1 MKQFI
6 NMKSEEYCALDK
18 YALVK
23 VDEQSTEETTGSGI
37 VISTRRSVLDRP
49 CFGTV
54 VAIAKNDKGVE
65 KGDKVVWPNTDGI
78 DAEFLDVDFL
88 ILKVDSIIGKK
99 ISK

>member
-1 MKQFI
+1 
-6 NMKSEEYCALDK
+6 MKSEEYCALDK

-78 DAEFLDVDFL
+78 DAEFLDGDFL